1 MPDANPNPFFQAL
14 YEHCAAKPQ
23 AMEDHPWGETVFK
36 IGGKVFAFLGQP
48 DHGGVTVKAATDEL
62 DGLLTL
68 SFIKRSPYIGR
79 YGWIRVSVENDDAL
93 DLALRLIDH
102 CYETIAAKAP
112 GKKRGTKKNEA
123 PPSKKAKEPGRSK
136 KSR

>member
-1 MPDANPNPFFQAL
+1 MAETKPNRFFQAL
-14 YEHCAAKPQ
+14 YEHCAAKPE

-36 IGGKVFAFLGQP
+36 IGGKVFAFLGLP

-79 YGWIRVSVENDDAL
+79 YGWVRVSVENDDAL
-93 DLALRLIDH
+93 DLALRLVDQS
-102 CYETIAAKAP
+102 YETIAAKAP
-112 GKKRGTKKNEA
+112 GKKRRA
-123 PPSKKAKEPGRSK
+123 AKSPEPGSKPKRARRSK
-136 KSR
+136 DA